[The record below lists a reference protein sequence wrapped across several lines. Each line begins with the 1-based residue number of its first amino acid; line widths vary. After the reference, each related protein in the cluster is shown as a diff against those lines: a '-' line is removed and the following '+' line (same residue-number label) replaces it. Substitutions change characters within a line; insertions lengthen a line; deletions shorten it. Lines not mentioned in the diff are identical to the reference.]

1 MDTSS
6 DIAHTIVVTSY
17 MDTSCDIA
25 HAILVTSCM
34 DTSSD
39 VPHAIVVT
47 SYMDTSC
54 DVVLIE
60 RKFLALND
68 RRVPEY
74 LGLRLTKLL
83 HIFEGNLSKILQLY

>member
-1 MDTSS
+1 MS
-6 DIAHTIVVTSY
+6 
-17 MDTSCDIA
+17 TSCDIA

-39 VPHAIVVT
+39 VAHAILVT

-54 DVVLIE
+54 DVAWIE
-60 RKFLALND
+60 RKVLALNG

-74 LGLRLTKLL
+74 LGLRLTKLF
-83 HIFEGNLSKILQLY
+83 HIFEDNLSKILQLY